1 MYRAQLSA
9 RNRVVLF
16 KALHVVAAHAH
27 KINSDSELRSK
38 LQELGPMTQ
47 MQDPPLLRLE
57 NESYQICLTLLQ
69 NIIFDRPTN
78 DGDIDIEAH
87 LIDLCSE
94 VLQVYLKTAKPG
106 QLLRI
111 SSAGQQKPQWLI
123 PIGSSKRR
131 ELAARAPLIVSTIHA
146 ICDLEGSSFQKNLSH
161 FFPLF
166 AGLITCEHG
175 SNEVQLALSDMLDS
189 WVGPVL
195 LKSCC

>member
-78 DGDIDIEAH
+78 IGDINIEAH

-94 VLQVYLKTAKPG
+94 VLQVYLRTAKPG

-131 ELAARAPLIVSTIHA
+131 ELAARAPLVVSTIHA
-146 ICDLEGSSFQKNLSH
+146 ICDLEGSSFQKNLAH

-166 AGLITCEHG
+166 AGLISCEHG
-175 SNEVQLALSDMLDS
+175 SSEVQLALSDMLDS